1 MKKLILFLIVA
12 MSVSCA
18 SSARLVNT
26 ATHSKSRAVQPVT
39 ALYADLDVSP
49 TKISYFFIPSKIVTA
64 GGYDNVINTAVR
76 EALAINNNADVM
88 VALETQVK
96 YDYDGQIES
105 VVITGYPATY
115 TNFRNASDEVLS
127 NLVNQSAST
136 PNSNSNSPLGLF
148 KFGKK

>member
-26 ATHSKSRAVQPVT
+26 ATHSKSRVVQPAA

-49 TKISYFFIPSKIVTA
+49 TKISYFFIPSKAVTT
-64 GGYDNVINTAVR
+64 GGYDNVTNTAVR
-76 EALAINNNADVM
+76 EALAIDNNADIM

-96 YDYDGQIES
+96 YGSDGQIES

-115 TNFRNASDEVLS
+115 TNFRNASDDVLN
-127 NLVNQSAST
+127 NLVNQSALESA
-136 PNSNSNSPLGLF
+136 SGSSSPFGAL